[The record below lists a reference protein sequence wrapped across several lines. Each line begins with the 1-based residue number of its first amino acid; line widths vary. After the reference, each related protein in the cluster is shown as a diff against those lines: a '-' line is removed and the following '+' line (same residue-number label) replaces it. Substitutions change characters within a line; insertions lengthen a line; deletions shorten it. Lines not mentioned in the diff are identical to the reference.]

1 MIADRIPQTGL
12 MGFSKASLAT
22 WACPASPGAGE
33 QSREGAIIEQQ
44 PENPEELN
52 SKNSKIKQGAAGF
65 LHGASLRYIFPC
77 LF

>member
-22 WACPASPGAGE
+22 WACPGSPGAGE